1 MTRIYA
7 IANQKGGVGKTTTA
21 VNLSAYL
28 ALSGKRVLL
37 LDLDPQ
43 CNASSSLGI
52 DKGKVV
58 SSSYEVLLGSVTPAK
73 ATLKNA
79 KLNLSIVPAS
89 PALAA
94 AEIELVGEL
103 AREYRLRQAL
113 GAEMDKFDYILI
125 DCPPSLG
132 LLTVNA
138 LTAANGVLIPVQ
150 CEYLALE
157 GLSQLTRT
165 VQLVRQRLNPQLDI
179 RGLVMTMYDTRT
191 ALAQQV
197 VAEVEKFFT
206 GKVFKT
212 KIPRNVRLSEAPSHG
227 VPIIAYAPSS
237 PGSQAYRAL
246 AQELIEQDFPSPQ
259 SNQQVDADDT
269 GGKLAS
275 QPLAQ
280 QPSGVHGANGANSA
294 GALTHTDDGAATSSP
309 APDEIPQNA

>member
-28 ALSGKRVLL
+28 ALQGKRVLL

-52 DKGKVV
+52 DKHKVAY
-58 SSSYEVLLGSVTPAK
+58 SSYDVLLGNITPSK
-73 ATLKNA
+73 ALLKNT
-79 KLNLSIVPAS
+79 KLNLAIVPAS
-89 PALAA
+89 PNLAA

-113 GAEMDKFDYILI
+113 AAESDKYDYVVI

-138 LTAANGVLIPVQ
+138 LTAAQGVVIPVQ

-165 VQLVRQRLNPQLDI
+165 VQLVRQRLNTQLDI
-179 RGLVMTMYDTRT
+179 RGLVMTMYDSRT

-212 KIPRNVRLSEAPSHG
+212 RIPRNVRLSEAPSHG
-227 VPIIAYAPSS
+227 VPIVNYAPSS
-237 PGSQAYRAL
+237 PGGAAYKAL
-246 AQELIEQDFPSPQ
+246 AEEMIAQDDGHATP
-259 SNQQVDADDT
+259 DAQHAVND
-269 GGKLAS
+269 
-275 QPLAQ
+275 
-280 QPSGVHGANGANSA
+280 NGAAPNGISPE
-294 GALTHTDDGAATSSP
+294 DAAIQATTQGS
-309 APDEIPQNA
+309 

>member
-1 MTRIYA
+1 VTHIYA

-28 ALSGKRVLL
+28 ALGGKRVLL
-37 LDLDPQ
+37 VDMDPQ

-52 DKGKVV
+52 DKNKVAP
-58 SSSYEVLLGSVTPAK
+58 SSYDVLLGEVTAAK

-79 KLNLSIVPAS
+79 KLNLAIVPAS
-89 PALAA
+89 PALAG

-113 GAEMDKFDYILI
+113 ATEVEKYDYVLM

-165 VQLVRQRLNPQLDI
+165 VQLVKQRLNPQLDI
-179 RGLVMTMYDTRT
+179 HGLVMTMYDART
-191 ALAQQV
+191 ALSQQV
-197 VAEVEKFFT
+197 AVEVEKFFG
-206 GKVFKT
+206 GKVFRT
-212 KIPRNVRLSEAPSHG
+212 RIPRNVRLSEAPSHG
-227 VPIIAYAPSS
+227 VPIITYAPSS
-237 PGSQAYRAL
+237 PGGQAYRAL
-246 AQELIEQDFPSPQ
+246 AQELVAQNEPAAGSVAAATNDHAA
-259 SNQQVDADDT
+259 NADS
-269 GGKLAS
+269 AS
-275 QPLAQ
+275 VAAP
-280 QPSGVHGANGANSA
+280 V
-294 GALTHTDDGAATSSP
+294 AATSIAPPAAPPPSPNEAQP
-309 APDEIPQNA
+309 APLGEGASA